1 MSSAARH
8 SARDLVAS
16 GLLDLDWIA
25 AQLGTEPGS
34 AEDAARAV
42 INTPDISPHPL
53 FEATWLP
60 GKGVWQ
66 AGELPPSLWY
76 VTEGPRRNRLAPH
89 PLINTERI
97 HEENA
102 AARDHEFGP
111 LAWWAAHATRDTPLP
126 VRRGYPHISW
136 GEFRDNALRAARE
149 WQVLSYLDANP
160 GAHQHS
166 PETTGPVV
174 TVLMSAQDVGPL
186 LGPTIAALQAQTLD
200 QWELLVLDRG
210 SIDATGSIASD
221 VAARD
226 PRVRVIMGSRTQLG
240 RTFNRGLQR
249 ARGEFV
255 AFLEPGHLWHPEYL
269 ARGVGVLRAGDSSAV
284 HAFPGRETRLSGE
297 LVTTSQFDLGTT
309 LLRRSVLTGLGGF
322 DEGESEEAVADL
334 VRRLRSGDLSGPT
347 RSCSCAASPSRP
359 PRRSTGRPRR
369 RPPGSSGRRASC
381 CPWAPAAAA
390 RSTGCSPAAPTST
403 SSW

>member
-8 SARDLVAS
+8 SARDLVSS

-34 AEDAARAV
+34 PEDAARAV

-66 AGELPPSLWY
+66 AGDLPPSLWY

-97 HEENA
+97 HEENS

-160 GAHQHS
+160 GAHPLS
-166 PETTGPVV
+166 PETSGAVV

-186 LGPTIAALQAQTLD
+186 LGPTIRALQAQTLD
-200 QWELLVLDRG
+200 
-210 SIDATGSIASD
+210 
-221 VAARD
+221 
-226 PRVRVIMGSRTQLG
+226 
-240 RTFNRGLQR
+240 
-249 ARGEFV
+249 
-255 AFLEPGHLWHPEYL
+255 
-269 ARGVGVLRAGDSSAV
+269 
-284 HAFPGRETRLSGE
+284 
-297 LVTTSQFDLGTT
+297 
-309 LLRRSVLTGLGGF
+309 
-322 DEGESEEAVADL
+322 
-334 VRRLRSGDLSGPT
+334 
-347 RSCSCAASPSRP
+347 
-359 PRRSTGRPRR
+359 
-369 RPPGSSGRRASC
+369 
-381 CPWAPAAAA
+381 
-390 RSTGCSPAAPTST
+390 
-403 SSW
+403 

>member
-1 MSSAARH
+1 MSPAARH

-16 GLLDLDWIA
+16 GLLDLDWIG
-25 AQLGTEPGS
+25 AQLGTEPAT

-66 AGELPPSLWY
+66 AGDLPPSLWY

-97 HEENA
+97 LEENP

-111 LAWWAAHATRDTPLP
+111 LAWWSVHATRDTPMP
-126 VRRGYPHISW
+126 VRRGYPHLQW

-166 PETTGPVV
+166 PEAAGPVV

-186 LGPTIAALQAQTLD
+186 LAPTIASLQEQTLD

-210 SIDATGSIASD
+210 SIDTTATVASE
-221 VAARD
+221 AATQD
-226 PRVRVIMGSRTQLG
+226 PRIRVVLGSRTQLG
-240 RTFNRGLQR
+240 RTLNRGIQDR
-249 ARGEFV
+249 K
-255 AFLEPGHLWHPEYL
+255 
-269 ARGVGVLRAGDSSAV
+269 
-284 HAFPGRETRLSGE
+284 
-297 LVTTSQFDLGTT
+297 
-309 LLRRSVLTGLGGF
+309 SV
-322 DEGESEEAVADL
+322 V
-334 VRRLRSGDLSGPT
+334 
-347 RSCSCAASPSRP
+347 
-359 PRRSTGRPRR
+359 
-369 RPPGSSGRRASC
+369 
-381 CPWAPAAAA
+381 
-390 RSTGCSPAAPTST
+390 
-403 SSW
+403 